1 MIGLSPSVVHKETED
16 KTEMETSSLSV
27 LEWLTWAP
35 DGDGGLGGVTRDRRQ
50 HVLHSMQ
57 LTISRVDEDNRA
69 GMRITS
75 ACKPPTSGQRD

>member
-35 DGDGGLGGVTRDRRQ
+35 DGDGGLGG
-50 HVLHSMQ
+50 
-57 LTISRVDEDNRA
+57 
-69 GMRITS
+69 
-75 ACKPPTSGQRD
+75 